1 MSHKGSKFEDVIRRV
16 SNKTNLTVDNCKSVY
31 SAIIDELV
39 DCFKADGKVKINRLG
54 TLSVDQ
60 YGYHYY
66 PANYLMKERNEQY

>member
-1 MSHKGSKFEDVIRRV
+1 MAHQYTSFDKIIKRV
-16 SNKTNLTVDNCKSVY
+16 SMQTGTTIAECKEIY
-31 SAIIDELV
+31 NAIIDE
-39 DCFKADGKVKINRLG
+39 FVKQFQNENKIKISRLG